1 MDTHC
6 SQKRVI
12 KSNNKNIK
20 ITGNTKNLF
29 SYLPWKK
36 IRKNNGSFWPKVWM
50 LTRYI
55 YLAVHVK
62 NEIPFIVKKERKW
75 KDYTYFACHL
85 YFECFLNACNLL
97 IQLHCCTCISIELV
111 QLKKKEKNYWTL
123 QMLTLM
129 TDTSIL
135 LFKIVQWNKYYKC
148 MLYSVL
154 RSSCC
159 KTRIS
164 CIQKFIPTE
173 TCNFKVVYWQP
184 IKRYDSLNYT

>member
-1 MDTHC
+1 MWKMKFLLLLRKTE
-6 SQKRVI
+6 
-12 KSNNKNIK
+12 NE
-20 ITGNTKNLF
+20 
-29 SYLPWKK
+29 LP
-36 IRKNNGSFWPKVWM
+36 
-50 LTRYI
+50 
-55 YLAVHVK
+55 
-62 NEIPFIVKKERKW
+62 
-75 KDYTYFACHL
+75 KDYTYFACRL

-135 LFKIVQWNKYYKC
+135 LFKIVQWNKYYEC